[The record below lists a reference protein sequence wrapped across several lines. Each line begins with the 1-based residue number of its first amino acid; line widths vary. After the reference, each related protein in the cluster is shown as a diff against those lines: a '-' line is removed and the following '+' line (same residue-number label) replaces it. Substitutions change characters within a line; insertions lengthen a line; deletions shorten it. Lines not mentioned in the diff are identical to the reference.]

1 MAPDLSGLLLDPPR
15 EFSLLPFWFWND
27 DLSEAELLRQMDD
40 FREHGVWGFVIH
52 PRVGLPREISFMSER
67 MLHFVRFAVEAAAE
81 RNMLVVLYDEGMY
94 PSGSASGL
102 VVKENASHRCRCFS
116 RRELIG
122 RAEPSPGPGEHL
134 VAVVARRNGERIAVI
149 DRPLDSTIRGL
160 HYVGDGPEEDRPPA
174 ADILNPDAVR
184 SFIRIVYDG
193 YSAAVGDHF
202 GKTVTGIF
210 TDEPNPLGK
219 HFGERDVVP
228 GTTGFLDRV
237 NALLGYDFTPHL
249 PALWYDCEPDAA
261 HFRREYGRA
270 VKLHLAESYYGP
282 LHRWCQAHGIS
293 LMGHPSRAGDIGLE
307 RFFHIP
313 GQDMVWRNVMPWESS
328 GLEGEESTQ
337 AKCSSSAM
345 IHGGRQ
351 RNSNECFGAYGHVLT
366 WEEMKALANW
376 CFVRGVNMLIPHA
389 FYYSIRGP
397 RRDERPPDVGPYSP
411 WWNRYNAF
419 AGHCMRLS
427 WLNTD
432 CRHICHLAIL
442 AEADFLPWRAAR
454 ACFQRQRDFNY
465 LELQDLYGRAVV
477 TPEGVRLAG
486 MEYRAIILED
496 PVGARQMPDEALDML
511 DRAGRLVRCSPDDDP
526 ESLIARVD
534 HLIPPDVVVAPP
546 QPSLR
551 CRHVWKCGAHY
562 YLFVN
567 ESAES
572 IEFVPSL
579 SERGPTNV
587 VDPLAGMTAPYEAGR
602 ALRLGRSEARV
613 LVVRPE

>member
-1 MAPDLSGLLLDPPR
+1 MSELFLNPPR

-27 DLSEAELLRQMDD
+27 DLREAELLRQMDD
-40 FREHGVWGFVIH
+40 FRAHGVYGFVIH

-102 VVKENASHRCRCFS
+102 VVKENASHQCRCFS

-122 RAEPSPGPGEHL
+122 RSEPSFRPGEQR
-134 VAVVARRNGERIAVI
+134 VAVVARRNGERIAVM
-149 DRPLDSTIRGL
+149 DRPLASTMRGL
-160 HYVGDGPEEDRPPA
+160 HYIGDGPEEERPPA

-193 YSAAVGDHF
+193 YFAAVGDHF
-202 GKTVTGIF
+202 GKTVMGIF

-219 HFGERDVVP
+219 HFDEKDVIP

-237 NALLGYDFTPHL
+237 SSLLGYDFTPHL
-249 PALWYDCEPDAA
+249 PALWYDDEPEAG
-261 HFRREYGRA
+261 HFRREYARA
-270 VKLHLAESYYGP
+270 VKLHLAESYYRP
-282 LHRWCQAHGIS
+282 LRQWCEAHGIS
-293 LMGHPSRAGDIGLE
+293 LMGHPSRASDIGME

-313 GQDMVWRNVMPWESS
+313 GQDLVWRAVIPWEAS

-345 IHGGRQ
+345 IHGGAR
-351 RNSNECFGAYGHVLT
+351 RNSNECFGAYGHGLT

-397 RRDERPPDVGPYSP
+397 RRDERPPDVGPHSP
-411 WWNRYNAF
+411 WWDRYRDF

-432 CRHICHLAIL
+432 CRHICHVAIL
-442 AEADFLPWRAAR
+442 AEADSLPWRAAR

-465 LELQDLYGRAVV
+465 LELQDLSGRAVV

-486 MEYRAIILED
+486 MEYRAIILEE
-496 PVGARQMPDEALDML
+496 PAGARRMPAEALDLL
-511 DRAGRLVRCSPDDDP
+511 DRAGRLIRYSPEDDP
-526 ESLIARVD
+526 ESLIARMD
-534 HLIPPDVVVAPP
+534 RLIPPDVVVAPP

-567 ESAES
+567 ESAEAV
-572 IEFVPSL
+572 EFVPSL
-579 SERGPTNV
+579 SERGPASV
-587 VDPLAGMTAPYEAGR
+587 VDPLAGRTSPYEPER
-602 ALRLGRSEARV
+602 ALRLERSDVRV
-613 LVVRPE
+613 LVIRPE